1 MPHPVETRQLVVR
14 RVAVM
19 RAGHPARKIVSRK
32 IIDAANNISYE
43 RRSGKSI
50 PQSIAMEA
58 KQLPPSVFCICTIL
72 HSDKLEHFC
81 RDGGIGKFTENKK
94 CTATLA
100 LWERAENAHEQL
112 RLMFAAAQSVS
123 RLIYWAVI
131 TNLRPGLSTKPDSTP
146 ISFTGLKPIGGKPH
160 LHSSLRLRSTR
171 KQLSDNF
178 IRTYAI
184 WYTPSFLR
192 EQEKVH

>member
-1 MPHPVETRQLVVR
+1 
-14 RVAVM
+14 
-19 RAGHPARKIVSRK
+19 
-32 IIDAANNISYE
+32 
-43 RRSGKSI
+43 
-50 PQSIAMEA
+50 MEA
-58 KQLPPSVFCICTIL
+58 KQLPPSVFCIYTIL

-160 LHSSLRLRSTR
+160 LDSSLRLRSTR

-178 IRTYAI
+178 IRPYAI
-184 WYTPSFLR
+184 CYTPNSLR
-192 EQEKVH
+192 EKEKGH